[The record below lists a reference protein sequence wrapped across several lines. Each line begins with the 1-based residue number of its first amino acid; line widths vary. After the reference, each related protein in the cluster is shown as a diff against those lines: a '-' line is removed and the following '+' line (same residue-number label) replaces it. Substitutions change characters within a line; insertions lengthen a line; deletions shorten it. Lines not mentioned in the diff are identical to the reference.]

1 MKKFVI
7 VITVFCLLFAAVVPV
22 SAAEETE
29 ILHDAESKPYQT
41 VYRWNRLC
49 VDIDVA
55 ETDPDLF
62 ISDLKRSGLVDRV
75 LSDETSFVYPGEQ
88 EPGTAYL
95 SIHIGAPCEQ
105 NNAALRGLLAETPG
119 IMAVYQP
126 VLANLAGGDN
136 VLSDLTR
143 ISVIVDGRQHDP
155 AAVADDLRTTPHV
168 HSVARQAGAEGSPY
182 AVFVLFVEYPVEENC
197 AAVLREVK
205 QKDYVE
211 YARIDALSEEALDL
225 LSIETGP
232 LEDLEAGYEVI
243 HYWNRLCVDYDAA
256 ACDAERLTDAIM
268 RSGFADEVQRL
279 DGSAVYVGEVP
290 DGIDGLRIFVR
301 SPYRENNE
309 KLVRL
314 LEGFEGIRSVIHPVT
329 GCGNRG
335 EGDYFTFEWILTAVN
350 LNRCDIQTALREL
363 RDLPHVRSVESM
375 KAEDDDFPIATF
387 AVEVEAPAES
397 FGPDVLRAV
406 NRKEYVLS
414 AQFERLAI
422 GPESENTVFPYGDV
436 NRDGQVG
443 ADDAR
448 AILRY
453 SVRLEHPKDYLV
465 QILADV
471 DSSGSVTA
479 ADARLA
485 LRTAVG
491 LNAKNYYTYSTPK
504 YAGLIAGKSLELT
517 RQGDRLLLTASTTGS
532 NKVTKCGFTYVK
544 LQKLVNGVWTDLKEY
559 TYRDQFNSTNAKV
572 FSVSIVVPKG
582 YSYRAV
588 CEHYAEAPY
597 LQLFTQ
603 SASYYNATN
612 AVTM

>member
-1 MKKFVI
+1 M
-7 VITVFCLLFAAVVPV
+7 
-22 SAAEETE
+22 
-29 ILHDAESKPYQT
+29 
-41 VYRWNRLC
+41 
-49 VDIDVA
+49 
-55 ETDPDLF
+55 
-62 ISDLKRSGLVDRV
+62 
-75 LSDETSFVYPGEQ
+75 
-88 EPGTAYL
+88 
-95 SIHIGAPCEQ
+95 
-105 NNAALRGLLAETPG
+105 
-119 IMAVYQP
+119 
-126 VLANLAGGDN
+126 
-136 VLSDLTR
+136 
-143 ISVIVDGRQHDP
+143 
-155 AAVADDLRTTPHV
+155 
-168 HSVARQAGAEGSPY
+168 GS
-182 AVFVLFVEYPVEENC
+182 
-197 AAVLREVK
+197 
-205 QKDYVE
+205 
-211 YARIDALSEEALDL
+211 
-225 LSIETGP
+225 
-232 LEDLEAGYEVI
+232 
-243 HYWNRLCVDYDAA
+243 
-256 ACDAERLTDAIM
+256 
-268 RSGFADEVQRL
+268 
-279 DGSAVYVGEVP
+279 
-290 DGIDGLRIFVR
+290 IFVR

-350 LNRCDIQTALREL
+350 LNRCDIQAALREL
-363 RDLPHVRSVESM
+363 RDLPHVRSVENM

-471 DSSGSVTA
+471 DCSGSVTA

-485 LRTAVG
+485 LRTVVG

-544 LQKLVNGVWTDLKEY
+544 LQKLVNGVWTDLREY

-572 FSVSIVVPKG
+572 FSVSVAVPKG
-582 YSYRAV
+582 YTYRAV